1 MSHRP
6 RDSRSTRS
14 QSPTRRSRRGS
25 VTKTIETLVTSL
37 LLALLAKHMLIQ
49 AFRIPSGSMENTLL
63 IGDFLFVNKMIY
75 GIPIPFSDYR
85 LPEIREPRRGDIIV
99 FRPPHSDKDFI
110 KRCVAVENDTLRY
123 VSNTLYVNG
132 EKVAEPYKCVKPNPS
147 APPGYHMD
155 IRGSVVVPEGHIFM
169 MGDNRNNSAD
179 SRSWGPLPIERIKG
193 KAMAIYM
200 SVDLANKRLRFSR
213 IGKIIR

>member
-1 MSHRP
+1 MSHRA
-6 RDSRSTRS
+6 RRNRAATT
-14 QSPTRRSRRGS
+14 QSPTRKSRRNS

-49 AFRIPSGSMENTLL
+49 AFRIPSGSMEDTLL

-75 GIPIPFSDYR
+75 GIPIPFSHYR

-99 FRPPHSDKDFI
+99 FKPPHSEKDFI

-123 VSNTLYVNG
+123 INNILYVNG
-132 EKVAEPYKCVKPNPS
+132 ERVDEPYKCVKQNPN

-155 IRGSVVVPEGHIFM
+155 IRSPVVVPKGHIFM

-179 SRSWGPLPIERIKG
+179 SRSWGPLPVDRIKG